1 MKRIIYGLSGF
12 IIFAFNYPALAEI
25 PVKKGSAPFY
35 LHHFLKAEYFNHES
49 EVQREHT
56 SH

>member
-25 PVKKGSAPFY
+25 PVKRA
-35 LHHFLKAEYFNHES
+35 LKEVSPLLSSSFPES
-49 EVQREHT
+49 GIF
-56 SH
+56 